1 MSRPENATIAALD
14 DANAAQQL
22 IRAAARR
29 LIDHIPIG
37 AAKELETIIRAT
49 QRTQEYLKDIRRLEH
64 SSRLNNKPAE

>member
-29 LIDHIPIG
+29 LIDSMPTH
-37 AAKELETIIRAT
+37 AAKDIEAIIRAT
-49 QRTQEYLKDIRRLEH
+49 ERTQTYLKDIRKLEH
-64 SSRLNNKPAE
+64 ERA